1 MPSPVDRLL
10 LPLLIALSTV
20 AKFETIAKGTIIFS
34 AALFIFSPF
43 PTARIFALISV
54 GIVFLLARANRAWHE
69 GRAKLE
75 EEGEEGDESEEGEE
89 GDDSKKVD

>member
-1 MPSPVDRLL
+1 MPSPIDRLL

-34 AALFIFSPF
+34 AALFIVSPF

-75 EEGEEGDESEEGEE
+75 EEGEEGSESDGGDEGENA
-89 GDDSKKVD
+89 KVD